1 MQLFLHMRRLPGAGL
16 CKNRRFPGGRP
27 GLPPGSVAMD
37 DIDLVLLSVVQDGF
51 PITPRPFQDL
61 GVALELAE
69 EEVIERMARLQRDG
83 LVRRIGPILDL
94 RKLGRVGI
102 LAALEVSRDEA
113 DSAARIINEYPEVSH
128 NYLRTDE
135 SGYNLWF
142 TVSASE
148 ERIQEI
154 LQEIRTNTGRKML
167 VLPTLRI
174 FKIGVKFDII

>member
-1 MQLFLHMRRLPGAGL
+1 
-16 CKNRRFPGGRP
+16 
-27 GLPPGSVAMD
+27 MD
-37 DIDLVLLSVVQDGF
+37 EADLLLLAAVQDGF

-61 GVALELAE
+61 GMALGLKED
-69 EEVIERMARLQRDG
+69 EVIKRLEELMKAG

-94 RKLGRVGI
+94 RKLGRSGI
-102 LAALEVSRDEA
+102 LAAIAVPVEEA
-113 DSAARIINEYPEVSH
+113 DGVASIVSEYDEVSH
-128 NYLRTDE
+128 NYLRPNE

-142 TVSASE
+142 TVSATQ

-154 LQEIRTNTGRKML
+154 LQDIMARTGKRML

>member
-1 MQLFLHMRRLPGAGL
+1 
-16 CKNRRFPGGRP
+16 
-27 GLPPGSVAMD
+27 MD
-37 DIDLVLLSVVQDGF
+37 EIDLELLSAVQDGF
-51 PITPRPFQDL
+51 PVSPRPFRDL
-61 GVALELAE
+61 GAALGLEE
-69 EEVIERMARLQRDG
+69 EEVILRLADLQKDG

-94 RKLGRVGI
+94 RKLGRSGM
-102 LAALEVSRDEA
+102 LAALKVSRKEA
-113 DSAARIINEYPEVSH
+113 DSAAQVINEYPEVSH
-128 NYLRTDE
+128 NYLRPDE

-154 LQEIRTNTGRKML
+154 LQEIKTKTGRKML